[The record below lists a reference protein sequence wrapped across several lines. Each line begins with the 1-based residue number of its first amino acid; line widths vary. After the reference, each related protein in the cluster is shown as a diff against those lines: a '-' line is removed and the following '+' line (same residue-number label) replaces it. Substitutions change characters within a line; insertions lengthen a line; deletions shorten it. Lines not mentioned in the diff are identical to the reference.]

1 MDKTL
6 KWRALLIFVIVIVA
20 IYYLYPTLKLASMD
34 ADERAALGEEQ
45 LKELEKKAIHLG
57 LDLRG
62 GMHLVLEVDK
72 SALEEGTDLRS
83 VVDRAILIIRNR
95 VDKFGVAEPTIQKQ
109 GNDRIVVQ
117 LAGITDEKRAKQL
130 IGQTALLEFKIV
142 KEGDEFRKLLA
153 DIDESLKDEI
163 AAITEGKEPEDI
175 EAQLKEL
182 AAEMDTTGLREE
194 LEAEGVEAR
203 SLLSMVDFV
212 RVGKHEDAIVSE
224 HDVPQVKRI
233 LELAEERGLIP
244 PDVEILWGRD
254 VEQGRQGKFQR
265 LYLVRRKASITGQY
279 LKSAI
284 VRWGIDPQYPSSPG
298 VSLQFNRTGR
308 AIFSRVTGENVDR
321 RLAIVLDGKVH
332 SAPNIREKIRGAAS
346 ITGNFTAEQAKDLQ
360 IVLEAG
366 ALPAPLKIV
375 EERTVGPSLGNDSIR
390 RGVRAAIAGGIA
402 VAIFMVMY
410 YNLSGLLAVLAL
422 ALNLV
427 ILLAALAGFRG
438 TLTLPGI
445 AGIILTIGMAV
456 DANVLIFERIR
467 EELDAGK
474 TVRRAIRDGYGR
486 AFVTILDAN
495 LTTLITAAVLYQFG
509 TGPIKG
515 FAVTLSIGIL
525 ASMFT
530 AIVVTRVIF
539 DSVTS
544 IRSLKKLSI

>member
-203 SLLSMVDFV
+203 SLLSMIDFV

-298 VSLQFNRTGR
+298 VSLEFNRTGR

-366 ALPAPLKIV
+366 ALPAP
-375 EERTVGPSLGNDSIR
+375 
-390 RGVRAAIAGGIA
+390 
-402 VAIFMVMY
+402 
-410 YNLSGLLAVLAL
+410 
-422 ALNLV
+422 
-427 ILLAALAGFRG
+427 
-438 TLTLPGI
+438 
-445 AGIILTIGMAV
+445 
-456 DANVLIFERIR
+456 
-467 EELDAGK
+467 
-474 TVRRAIRDGYGR
+474 
-486 AFVTILDAN
+486 
-495 LTTLITAAVLYQFG
+495 
-509 TGPIKG
+509 
-515 FAVTLSIGIL
+515 
-525 ASMFT
+525 
-530 AIVVTRVIF
+530 
-539 DSVTS
+539 
-544 IRSLKKLSI
+544 

>member
-163 AAITEGKEPEDI
+163 AAITRGKEPEDI

-203 SLLSMVDFV
+203 SLLSMIDFV

-224 HDVPQVKRI
+224 HDIPQVKRI

-530 AIVVTRVIF
+530 AIVVTRTIF